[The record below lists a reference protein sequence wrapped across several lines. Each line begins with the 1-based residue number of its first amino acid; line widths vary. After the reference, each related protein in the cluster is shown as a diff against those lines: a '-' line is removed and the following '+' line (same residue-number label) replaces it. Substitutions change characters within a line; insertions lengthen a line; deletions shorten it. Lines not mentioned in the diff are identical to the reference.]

1 MSGSTA
7 RDISGLKFGR
17 WTAIRQVGHR
27 KFPAG
32 GAHAVWEAVC
42 ECGTVRH
49 VAGGSLVSG
58 HSKSC
63 GCLKAEQPGNL
74 KHGHA
79 RGARSATYKLWC
91 SLRLR
96 RAGIHPRWQNYE
108 NFLADMGER
117 PEGKELDRIDNA
129 KGYEPGNC
137 RWVTRVESIANR
149 TNTIM
154 VEFEG
159 RDVPLSWLAREY
171 GLRYHTV
178 RLRYVK
184 GKRGMELVEPL
195 QSSAGGRLILKD

>member
-79 RGARSATYKLWC
+79 
-91 SLRLR
+91 
-96 RAGIHPRWQNYE
+96 
-108 NFLADMGER
+108 
-117 PEGKELDRIDNA
+117 
-129 KGYEPGNC
+129 
-137 RWVTRVESIANR
+137 WVTRVENIANR